1 MRILKP
7 EIAKARKEKILRWV
21 IQQFVETRRPV
32 GSQMIADGALPDV
45 SSATIR
51 NIMKELE
58 EEGYLYQPHT
68 SGGRIPTDK
77 AYRYYVDYLANV
89 QKMAARERQRIEEQY
104 DARVNEVDNM
114 LVQTSRLLAML
125 SGAAGFVYTANVD
138 DQRIQRLDFV
148 PVAPGLILVVLVT
161 QAGAVRHWPVRT
173 GYVIEPARLRVLSR
187 FINEEIAGR
196 TLAQARQVLWQHV
209 HSGHREISDLAD
221 LTTQVL
227 KDIERPQ
234 TSADELYVE
243 GIGRLLANTMQDD
256 YEDLKQMMRVV
267 EERERF
273 SSLLNEK
280 MADMEKSNQ
289 KVNVSIGSENELA
302 ELRNLSIVST
312 ACRVGDKTVGM
323 LGIIGPKHMEY
334 TRVMSLVNFIGSLL
348 ETSMNTWTALPS
360 EDEKDYE

>member
-7 EIAKARKEKILRWV
+7 EVAKARKEKILRWV
-21 IQQFVETRRPV
+21 VQQYVETRRPV
-32 GSQMIADGALPDV
+32 GSQMIADGALQDV

-51 NIMKELE
+51 NIMAELE

-89 QKMAARERQRIEEQY
+89 QKMAAKERQMIEEQY
-104 DARVNEVDNM
+104 DARVSEVDNM

-125 SGAAGFVYTANVD
+125 SGAAGFVYTAQVE
-138 DQRIQRLDFV
+138 DQRIARLDFI
-148 PVAPGLILVVLVT
+148 PLSSDMMLAVLVT
-161 QAGAVRHWPVRT
+161 ESGSVRHWPVRSSAQ
-173 GYVIEPARLRVLSR
+173 INPMRLRLLSR
-187 FINEEIAGR
+187 FINEEVAGH
-196 TLAQARQVLWQHV
+196 TLAEARQILWQYLD
-209 HSGHREISDLAD
+209 SGHRELSGMAD
-221 LTTQVL
+221 VASQVL
-227 KDIERPQ
+227 KDMERPQ
-234 TSADELYVE
+234 TSADELHVE
-243 GIGRLLANTMQDD
+243 GIGRLLANTNEED

-280 MADMEKSNQ
+280 MADMDRSN
-289 KVNVSIGSENELA
+289 KRINVSIGSENTLKEFK
-302 ELRNLSIVST
+302 NLSIVST

-334 TRVMSLVNFIGSLL
+334 TRVMALVNFIGSLL
-348 ETSMNTWTALPS
+348 ESSMSHWSALPL
-360 EDEKDYE
+360 EDSDYE